1 MNTPLNASMNTTG
14 TRRWWALGALT
25 LSVLA
30 IGLDGTILSVAL
42 PTLAHEL
49 HATESDLQWFSASYL
64 LTLAAAMLP
73 VGLLGDRIGRK
84 KVLVASLLLFGLG
97 SVACAFAPSPA
108 FFIAARSV
116 LGVAGA
122 GIIVMSLSALTVLFS
137 EAERPR
143 AVGVWAA
150 SNFLALP
157 IGPILGGW
165 ILTNYWWGWVFLINA
180 PVALIGLLATL
191 ALVPESR
198 ASERTGL
205 DPVGIVSSTA
215 GLVALTY
222 GIIEAGRNGWDDRAA
237 LIEITVG
244 ALLLVGF
251 FLWEY
256 WLARRPNG
264 QPMLDLSL
272 FRSASFTWGV
282 ILLTILVIA
291 MIGVIFT
298 MPQYFQ
304 GVQGTDAM
312 GSGVR
317 LLPLIGGLVVGAVP
331 ADRVARLLGAKI
343 TAALGFAI
351 LAGGMFLGART
362 EVNSSVGFVAGW
374 MAVVGLGMGLT
385 LATCASGAISELSAE
400 RAGVGSAVMQ
410 ALQKVGGPLG
420 AAILGSVLS
429 ATYIASL
436 DVTGLPPAIAQVV
449 KEGLFSG
456 LAVAAKLGSPELLA
470 SVQSAFVD
478 GMNASLTV
486 GAGIAV
492 AGFVLTLIFLPN
504 RPRAAKAA
512 AATFQS
518 SAPGDSPADTV
529 KSGYEQSVTRR

>member
-1 MNTPLNASMNTTG
+1 MNAVMNTTG

-137 EAERPR
+137 ETERPR

-180 PVALIGLLATL
+180 PVALIGLLAAV

-215 GLVALTY
+215 GLVILTY

-237 LIEITVG
+237 LVEIAVG

-256 WLARRPNG
+256 WLARRPGG

-298 MPQYFQ
+298 MPQFFQ

-317 LLPLIGGLVVGAVP
+317 LLPLIGGLVLGAVP

-343 TAALGFAI
+343 TAALGFAV

-362 EVNSSVGFVAGW
+362 EVNSSVGFVAVW
-374 MAVVGLGMGLT
+374 MAVVGFGMGLT

-420 AAILGSVLS
+420 TAILGSVLS

-436 DVTGLPPAIAQVV
+436 DVSGLPPALAAVV

-478 GMNASLTV
+478 GMNAALTV

-504 RPRAAKAA
+504 RPKAA
-512 AATFQS
+512 QAVQTTQGSDTFE
-518 SAPGDSPADTV
+518 GSPADTV
-529 KSGYEQSVTRR
+529 KSEHEQSVTRR